1 MAKSHVLL
9 QHGDLA
15 RGKVPQIWMSLGCSK
30 VQDKYQLLR
39 EPLDR
44 TSTVLVS
51 MHVSLREI
59 RIQKISS
66 GQRFNSLKKKRNKR
80 QKVPRTAPRSVREA
94 PTSQNRRERRLA
106 LVCPRGGRKEVRR
119 GHCTEGL
126 WGLQPRQPLLACE
139 PGVCVWV
146 PEISFEG
153 ETVKF

>member
-80 QKVPRTAPRSVREA
+80 QKVPRTVPRSVREA

-106 LVCPRGGRKEVRR
+106 LVCSQRREEGGE
-119 GHCTEGL
+119 EGAL
-126 WGLQPRQPLLACE
+126 YGRPLGPPTTAAPVGL
-139 PGVCVWV
+139 
-146 PEISFEG
+146 
-153 ETVKF
+153 